1 MKKEILLLIIVFFTI
16 SVKAQQDPQY
26 TQYMY
31 NMSIINPAY
40 AGSYNALTLN
50 FLGRW
55 QQAGNGGASRTLSMA
70 MSAPVGK
77 NVGLGLSIV
86 TDEIG
91 PVEEQNVFGD
101 FSYTLQISE
110 KGYLALGLKA
120 GFTFFNICLP
130 CLNIVNENDAAFTN
144 QNVNKVKPNFG
155 VGTFYYTDKFY
166 VGVSIP
172 NFLQTLHFLDKGDQE
187 RSASEI
193 KHFFLSS
200 GYVFNVSNDIKL
212 KPSIMLK
219 ASEGAPISI
228 DFSGNVLLYDKFE
241 LGLSYRLNQSISA
254 LINVR
259 ASNRLRVGYAYDY
272 IVTNLG
278 NFKSGSHEVFVL
290 FNFDFKKLK
299 IRSPRFF

>member
-110 KGYLALGLKA
+110 KGNLALGLKA

>member
-1 MKKEILLLIIVFFTI
+1 MKKEILLLIIVFFTV

-77 NVGLGLSIV
+77 NVGLGLSVV

-101 FSYTLQISE
+101 FSYTLKLSE
-110 KGYLALGLKA
+110 KANLALGLKA
-120 GFTFFNICLP
+120 GFSFFNICLP
-130 CLNIVNENDAAFTN
+130 CLNLVNENDQAFTN
-144 QNVNKVKPNFG
+144 QNINKVKPNFG

-166 VGVSIP
+166 VGASIP
-172 NFLQTLHFLDKGDQE
+172 NFLKTLHFLENGSQE
-187 RSASEI
+187 KRASEI

-200 GYVFNVSNDIKL
+200 GYVFDLSRDIKF
-212 KPSIMLK
+212 KPSVMIK
-219 ASEGAPISI
+219 ASEGAPISM
-228 DFSGNVLLYDKFE
+228 DFSGNVLLYDKLE
-241 LGLSYRLNQSISA
+241 LGVSYRLNQSVSA

-259 ASNRLRVGYAYDY
+259 ASRRLRVGYAYDY
-272 IVTNLG
+272 TVTNLG
-278 NFKSGSHEVFVL
+278 NFKSGAHEVFVL
-290 FNFDFKKLK
+290 FNFDFEKLK

>member
-155 VGTFYYTDKFY
+155 IGTFYYTDKFY

>member
-1 MKKEILLLIIVFFTI
+1 MKKEILLLIIVFY
-16 SVKAQQDPQY
+16 SVLVKAQQDSQY

-55 QQAGNGGASRTLSMA
+55 QQAGNGGASRTLSLA

-91 PVEEQNVFGD
+91 PVEEQNVLGD
-101 FSYTLQISE
+101 FSYTLRVSE
-110 KGYLALGLKA
+110 KGSLALGLKT
-120 GFTFFNICLP
+120 GFTFFNVCLP
-130 CLNIVNENDAAFTN
+130 CLNVVNENDEAFTN
-144 QNVNKVKPNFG
+144 QNINKVKPNFG
-155 VGTFYYTDKFY
+155 VGAYYYTDKFY
-166 VGVSIP
+166 AGVSVP
-172 NFLQTLHFLDKGDQE
+172 NFLQTLHFLDKGNQE
-187 RSASEI
+187 RGASET

-200 GYVFNVSNDIKL
+200 GYVFNLSNDIKL

-219 ASEGAPISI
+219 TSEGAPVSM
-228 DFSGNVLLYDKFE
+228 DFSGNVLLYDKLEF
-241 LGLSYRLNQSISA
+241 GLSYRLNQSISA

-259 ASNRLRVGYAYDY
+259 ASRSLRLGYAYDY
-272 IVTNLG
+272 VVTNLG
-278 NFKSGSHEVFVL
+278 NFKSGSHEIFIL
-290 FNFDFKKLK
+290 FNFEKLK